1 VVGALLFLAGVA
13 AQPSPEALRLG
24 REIANAGTLAT
35 LLPKIEQQQVGELI
49 SAHPELTASDQARL
63 RATADQVFTDGRERL
78 LDGEARAYARNLS
91 VQDLQV
97 IAQFHRTAA
106 AKRLQAVLPKVIEST
121 MAAMQGLNFKAD
133 VVAAYCKD
141 TGKLC
146 AK

>member
-1 VVGALLFLAGVA
+1 MVAALLLLAGVA

-35 LLPKIEQQQVGELI
+35 LLPKIEQQQVAELV
-49 SAHPELTASDQARL
+49 SAHPELGASDQDRL
-63 RATADQVFTDGRERL
+63 RATADRVFIAGRERL
-78 LDGEARAYARNLS
+78 LDGEARAYANNLS
-91 VQDLQV
+91 THDLRV

-106 AKRLQAVLPKVIEST
+106 AKRLQATLPKVIEST